1 MLDCTGVAT
10 FLVGLI
16 LPAVFQ
22 CVYFWI
28 ENKPSFL
35 GYLEMRTLTPIM
47 KYTAISFFWMKVG
60 GKKVKKTLIGLDH
73 LMVI

>member
-1 MLDCTGVAT
+1 MLDYTGVVT

-22 CVYFWI
+22 CVYFLI

-35 GYLEMRTLTPIM
+35 GYLEMITLTPIM
-47 KYTAISFFWMKVG
+47 KHPSISFFWMEV
-60 GKKVKKTLIGLDH
+60 
-73 LMVI
+73 